1 MENANLADL
10 ITDKRKL
17 VDWLEETGIGTVHY
31 FNLLLVKYGS
41 ETIVLDENEK
51 ILAKVSIFNQDFY
64 KAPFYDA
71 AEQID
76 DLLAY

>member
-1 MENANLADL
+1 MQISLILLQTNANSL
-10 ITDKRKL
+10 
-17 VDWLEETGIGTVHY
+17 TGIGTVHY

-41 ETIVLDENEK
+41 ETIVSDENEK

-64 KAPFYDA
+64 KASFYDA

-76 DLLAY
+76 DLSAY